1 MRAPY
6 FKGDTMFTTD
16 KMMVSLGR
24 FINKIDKKEKQLY
37 KRYPNFAKKM
47 NPVRAVVGGSLFSIL
62 FIFLVFIL
70 PQLLELLI
78 FGEILPFDGR

>member
-1 MRAPY
+1 
-6 FKGDTMFTTD
+6 MFTTD

-47 NPVRAVVGGSLFSIL
+47 NPVRAFVGGSLFSIL

>member
-1 MRAPY
+1 M
-6 FKGDTMFTTD
+6 
-16 KMMVSLGR
+16 
-24 FINKIDKKEKQLY
+24 KIDKKEKQLY

-47 NPVRAVVGGSLFSIL
+47 NPVRAFVGGSLFSIL

>member
-6 FKGDTMFTTD
+6 FKVDTMFTTD

-47 NPVRAVVGGSLFSIL
+47 NPVRAFVGGSLFSIL